1 MANTKSIIVETVF
14 GKLEGEFEEGLYIF
28 KGIPYAEPPVGKLRW
43 MPPESPSPWQ
53 GIRKALEFGAVA
65 PQVIRY
71 TDELASQE
79 PQSEDCLF
87 LNIWTPGLDDARR
100 PVMFWIHGGGFQAG
114 SGSLPLF
121 RGNLLAKRRDVV
133 VVTINYR
140 IGVLG
145 FLNLH
150 EITGGRIPASGNEGL
165 LDQIMAL
172 KWVKDNIARFGGD
185 PDNVTIFGES
195 AGSMSASLLLTLDQ
209 ARGLFHK
216 AIMQSGSTNVV
227 RSLES
232 VVKMSDLFLSELGI
246 NKNDTESLRSASAD
260 RILSAQAKIASR
272 VGSVTPVEPL
282 IDGRIIPG
290 NPLDKIRAGSASKI
304 PVICGATL
312 EETRMFL
319 IMEPRAKDIDETGLT
334 KMVQHFIPKARVK
347 ALIETYRQI
356 RARRGM
362 SIAPYD
368 LLVAIQTDCMF
379 RMPAIRVAE
388 AQFENKQNAYNY
400 MFTWQAP
407 MLGAYH
413 SLELGFVF
421 GNLLPDVHGTGP
433 AVERLSRQIQDAW
446 TTFARTGDP
455 SCHLLG
461 LWPRYDQQ
469 RKTMILGE
477 ECRVETGPYE
487 EERAVWDDFPEVS
500 PALWLVNLDEIM
512 NG

>member
-1 MANTKSIIVETVF
+1 VINTNEPIVETSS
-14 GKLEGEFEEGLYIF
+14 GKLEGQVEDGLFVF
-28 KGIPYAEPPVGKLRW
+28 KGIPYAEPPVGKRRW
-43 MPPESPSPWQ
+43 MPPEPPRPWQ
-53 GIRKALEFGAVA
+53 GTRKALVFGAIA

-71 TDELASQE
+71 TEELASQE
-79 PQSEDCLF
+79 LQSEDCLF

-100 PVMFWIHGGGFQAG
+100 PVMFWIHGGGFQSG

-121 RGNLLAKRRDVV
+121 RGNLLAKRGDIV

-145 FLNLH
+145 FLNLY
-150 EITGGRIPASGNEGL
+150 EVTGGKIPASGNEGL

-172 KWVKDNIARFGGD
+172 KWVKDNISRFGGD

-195 AGSMSASLLLTLDQ
+195 AGSMSSSLLLTLDQ

-232 VVKMSDLFLSELGI
+232 VVKMSEAFLAELGI
-246 NKNDTESLRSASAD
+246 NKNDTESLRSVSAD
-260 RILSAQAKIASR
+260 RILSAQAQIASR
-272 VGSVTPVEPL
+272 AGSVTPVEPL
-282 IDGRIIPG
+282 VDGRIIFG
-290 NPLDKIRAGSASKI
+290 NPLDKIRAGSALKI

-319 IMEPRAKDIDETGLT
+319 IMEPRARKIDEAGLI
-334 KMVQHFIPKARVK
+334 KMVQHFIPETRAA
-347 ALIETYRQI
+347 ALIDTYRRI
-356 RARRGM
+356 RASRGM
-362 SIAPYD
+362 STDPYD

-379 RMPAIRVAE
+379 RVPAIRVAE
-388 AQFENKQNAYNY
+388 AQSQNRQKAYNY
-400 MFTWQAP
+400 IFTWQAP
-407 MLGAYH
+407 LLGAYH

-433 AVERLSRQIQDAW
+433 VVERLSRQIQDAW

-455 SCHLLG
+455 SCDSLG
-461 LWPRYDQQ
+461 QWPSYDRRRQ
-469 RKTMILGE
+469 TMILGE
-477 ECRVETGPYE
+477 KCHVKDTPYE
-487 EERAVWDDFPEVS
+487 EERLLWDTFPEIS
-500 PALWLVNLDEIM
+500 PALWLVKLDDILQK
-512 NG
+512 